1 MLSSIQE
8 KAAAVAAAPSTEI
21 PQQEEYSVSSE
32 QQCSMLTAGMQTLTH
47 MPFSV

>member
-8 KAAAVAAAPSTEI
+8 KAAAVAATSTEI
-21 PQQEEYSVSSE
+21 PQQEEYSVSNE